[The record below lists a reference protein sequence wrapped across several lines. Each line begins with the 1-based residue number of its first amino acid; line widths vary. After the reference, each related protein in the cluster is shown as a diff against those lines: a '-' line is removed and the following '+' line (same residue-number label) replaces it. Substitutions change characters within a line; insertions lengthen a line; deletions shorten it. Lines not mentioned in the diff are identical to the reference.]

1 MRIHD
6 CALTIALAAVLTVA
20 SAPLAG
26 AAAFG
31 TVVSIGGQASDIA
44 LDETRGVVYV
54 ANFTANRIDV
64 VSTSDNAIHSSMNVA
79 PQPGA
84 LAMSSDA
91 HYLLAAHYGN
101 WLPTDPQRNLIT
113 LIDLTS
119 GARQTFVMG
128 DAPLAVAFVAGDQ
141 ALIATQTSLVLFNP
155 VTGGMQTLT
164 TFTDLAPLA
173 LPQPS
178 PTFPQQIT
186 QSTLAVSGDGYTVWG
201 LGAAGTQAQVVFRYD
216 ARLNRVAAPLAAQ
229 STPPLL
235 PRVSVSGDGTQ
246 AMIGYAVFG
255 ANFGAG
261 VVLAQYPNPVASTN
275 ITGSA
280 IDSVN
285 GIVYAQI
292 PDTTYPAAGP
302 PFTATNFP
310 VLSILSAANL
320 TVRERLKIPEDMVG
334 RAVLTASGQTLYA
347 ISESGLM
354 VLPVGAIK
362 QYPRLAVAQEDVLI
376 QTIVCNQSIL
386 SQPLTIADPGGNH
399 TDFSISVSQ
408 AGVTVSPSS
417 GVTPATVQISVNPT
431 AFQNQTG
438 TSAIPLTI
446 TSQAAINLP
455 QHVRLLVSNPGPDQR
470 GTIIDVPGT
479 LSDMLADPV
488 RNLVYLLRQDKNEL
502 LVYNGTTY
510 ALTAALPTATTPTR
524 MNFATDGQHLL
535 VGYDNAQVVS
545 VFDMNA
551 LQQSATIPLPFGHY
565 ARSVAASNASTLAVV
580 RNGTAASVTGGTSG
594 WVGAVTGSAQV
605 DRLDTVAFA
614 AVSLPAL
621 GVWVNQVSADATL
634 AAAPNGAS
642 MVLADSNGD
651 VMLYTAAAD
660 TFVSQRQDFSA
671 LQGAIAASS
680 YNTYVVGSNV
690 LNASIVPAGVLDT
703 SAGAVTGFAFVN
715 QGGFLMAGTSAS
727 APGAIE
733 NLPGLPSAAVKP
745 TRMVEAPV
753 MPAVGNVFT
762 RTVSPLATG
771 TNVIALTTS
780 GFTVVAWNYDAAV
793 ALPTITSVVN
803 AANGGQAVAPGGLIS
818 IFGQNM
824 SPVTQATN
832 QIPLPTALAQS
843 CVEVNGTPIPLLY
856 VSTQQ
861 VNAQLPN
868 NVVGSATMAIY
879 TAGGE
884 SDSFYFTVSPTAPSI
899 FLSGTAGPETGLATV
914 VRWNDQELVTPT
926 NPIHPNDYVEIY
938 LTGMGATMPS
948 VAAGLPGPANPLAM
962 VQSPPSV
969 MLGGYPLTVTYA
981 GLAPGEVGVY
991 QIDAFVPFG
1000 VPLGLSVPLAIYQGG
1015 GSTSVNERVVN

>member
-1 MRIHD
+1 
-6 CALTIALAAVLTVA
+6 
-20 SAPLAG
+20 
-26 AAAFG
+26 
-31 TVVSIGGQASDIA
+31 
-44 LDETRGVVYV
+44 
-54 ANFTANRIDV
+54 
-64 VSTSDNAIHSSMNVA
+64 
-79 PQPGA
+79 
-84 LAMSSDA
+84 
-91 HYLLAAHYGN
+91 
-101 WLPTDPQRNLIT
+101 
-113 LIDLTS
+113 
-119 GARQTFVMG
+119 
-128 DAPLAVAFVAGDQ
+128 
-141 ALIATQTSLVLFNP
+141 
-155 VTGGMQTLT
+155 
-164 TFTDLAPLA
+164 
-173 LPQPS
+173 
-178 PTFPQQIT
+178 
-186 QSTLAVSGDGYTVWG
+186 
-201 LGAAGTQAQVVFRYD
+201 
-216 ARLNRVAAPLAAQ
+216 
-229 STPPLL
+229 
-235 PRVSVSGDGTQ
+235 
-246 AMIGYAVFG
+246 
-255 ANFGAG
+255 
-261 VVLAQYPNPVASTN
+261 
-275 ITGSA
+275 
-280 IDSVN
+280 
-285 GIVYAQI
+285 
-292 PDTTYPAAGP
+292 
-302 PFTATNFP
+302 
-310 VLSILSAANL
+310 
-320 TVRERLKIPEDMVG
+320 
-334 RAVLTASGQTLYA
+334 
-347 ISESGLM
+347 
-354 VLPVGAIK
+354 
-362 QYPRLAVAQEDVLI
+362 
-376 QTIVCNQSIL
+376 
-386 SQPLTIADPGGNH
+386 
-399 TDFSISVSQ
+399 
-408 AGVTVSPSS
+408 
-417 GVTPATVQISVNPT
+417 
-431 AFQNQTG
+431 
-438 TSAIPLTI
+438 
-446 TSQAAINLP
+446 
-455 QHVRLLVSNPGPDQR
+455 
-470 GTIIDVPGT
+470 
-479 LSDMLADPV
+479 
-488 RNLVYLLRQDKNEL
+488 
-502 LVYNGTTY
+502 
-510 ALTAALPTATTPTR
+510 
-524 MNFATDGQHLL
+524 
-535 VGYDNAQVVS
+535 
-545 VFDMNA
+545 
-551 LQQSATIPLPFGHY
+551 
-565 ARSVAASNASTLAVV
+565 
-580 RNGTAASVTGGTSG
+580 
-594 WVGAVTGSAQV
+594 
-605 DRLDTVAFA
+605 
-614 AVSLPAL
+614 
-621 GVWVNQVSADATL
+621 VNQVSADATL

-899 FLSGTAGPETGLATV
+899 FLSGTAGPQTELATV